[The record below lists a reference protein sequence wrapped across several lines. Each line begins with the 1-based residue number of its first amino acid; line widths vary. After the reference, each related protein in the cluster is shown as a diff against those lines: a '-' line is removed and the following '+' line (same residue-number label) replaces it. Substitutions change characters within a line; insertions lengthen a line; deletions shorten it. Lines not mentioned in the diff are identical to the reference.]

1 MNMNIYML
9 QYEKGCRNGSNSC
22 KILKEAA
29 EVLDYS
35 QPKIINFSVELS
47 VFPEECKVAKR
58 KPLLKKDSLYAH
70 IQKFST
76 FRLFFIFEKIFI
88 Y

>member
-1 MNMNIYML
+1 MKKVAGMDQIHA
-9 QYEKGCRNGSNSC
+9 KF
-22 KILKEAA
+22 LKEAA